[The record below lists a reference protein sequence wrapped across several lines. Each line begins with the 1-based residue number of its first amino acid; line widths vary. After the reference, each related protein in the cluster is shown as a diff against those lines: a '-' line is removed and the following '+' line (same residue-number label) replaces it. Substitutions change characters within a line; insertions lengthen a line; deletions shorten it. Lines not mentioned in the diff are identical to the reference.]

1 MALIQSTDFEDEAP
15 DKVSKLKYGKE
26 WPVVYIINNK
36 NEAYVGETVNA
47 NIRTSQH
54 LKNTER
60 RLLSYI
66 TLISDDNFNKS
77 VILDLEAYL
86 IKYMSSDGKF
96 KLQNTNMGMQ
106 YHNYYNR
113 EEYESKFNE
122 IWQHL
127 KEVGLAKNEIKA
139 IENSDIFKYSPYK
152 ELNLDQY
159 RIIYKIID
167 SIKKYQI
174 DGESFTTIVQG
185 GAGSGKTVLA
195 VFIMKLLSENRES
208 LLKYSFGVDSNYEDI
223 YESLKLLNTMKIG
236 LVVPMQSLRCTIKKV
251 FKNIKGLNI
260 NMVLSPIDVP
270 KMEYDLLIVDE
281 AHRLRQRKALS
292 NYPTFDK
299 NNTKLGFDNNGTEL
313 HWILKCSKNQ
323 VFFYDSMQS
332 VKPSDVDKEQFD
344 KLMENE
350 NITCYKLTSQ
360 FRCQGGNDYI
370 DYVKSIFSYSPPSRF
385 IDFSDYDFK
394 IFDDV
399 EQMIF
404 EIKEREKKFGLCRT
418 VAGYSWK
425 WHTKKDNSQDT
436 FDISI
441 KGHQYKWNSE
451 SKDWVNSPN
460 AINEIGCIHT
470 IQGYDLNYAGVILGN
485 EIKYDDKKQI
495 IYVDKTQYH
504 DTQGKSALKNK
515 ESLFNYIMNI
525 YTTLMTRGIKG
536 TYVYACDEKL
546 NDYLSRYICKLI
558 MK

>member
-1 MALIQSTDFEDEAP
+1 MALIQSTDFQDEAP
-15 DKVSKLKYGKE
+15 DKVSELKYGKE

-47 NIRTSQH
+47 TIRTSQH
-54 LKNTER
+54 LKNRER

-127 KEVGLAKNEIKA
+127 KEVGLAKNDIKA

-174 DGESFTTIVQG
+174 DGKNFTTIVQG

-195 VFIMKLLSENRES
+195 VFIMKLLSENRQS

-223 YESLKLLNTMKIG
+223 YESLKSLNPMKIG
-236 LVVPMQSLRCTIKKV
+236 LVVPMQSLRTTVKKV

-260 NMVLSPIDVP
+260 NMVLSPVDVP

-281 AHRLRQRKALS
+281 AHRLRQRKALAQ
-292 NYPTFDK
+292 YPTFDK
-299 NNTKLGFDNNGTEL
+299 NNAKLGFDNNGTEL
-313 HWILKCSKNQ
+313 DWILKCSKNQ
-323 VFFYDSMQS
+323 VLFYDSMQS

-344 KLMENE
+344 RLMKNE
-350 NITCYKLTSQ
+350 DINCYKLTSQ

-370 DYVKSIFSYSPPSRF
+370 DYVKSIFSYNPPNEF
-385 IDFSDYDFK
+385 VDFSNYDFK

-404 EIKEREKKFGLCRT
+404 EIKQNEKKYGLCRT

-425 WHTKKDNSQDT
+425 WLTKKDNSQGT
-436 FDISI
+436 FDIGI
-441 KGHQYKWNSE
+441 KDHQYKWNSVN
-451 SKDWVNSPN
+451 KDWVNSPN

-485 EIKYDDKKQI
+485 EIKYDDKVQV
-495 IYVDKTQYH
+495 IYVDKSQYH
-504 DTQGKSALKNK
+504 DLQGKTALKNE
-515 ESLFNYIMNI
+515 ESLFEYIMNI

-546 NDYLSRYICKLI
+546 NAYLSRYIKNY
-558 MK
+558 K